1 MNMHEAVDQRLVDI
15 QDEVRDAFGWALDE
29 DRVAAE
35 ALVQRTS
42 EFVAAVPSWSED
54 GRRASLGALRTKL
67 SGAKRVTVLGAAA
80 TEDEALRAAQQE
92 GVIIAA
98 DGSVGALKM
107 RNRLACVVSDFDG
120 GVHLHSAAEEG
131 VPIVAHGHGDNI
143 QRSALALSEWSQFDT
158 PPSLILTHQTPT
170 PCHGAHNFGGFTD
183 GDRAVCFALAM
194 GVNPQNIDLVG
205 FSLNTVGKW
214 SATTV
219 PEQKLKKLTWMYR
232 ILKIVGLHDAVAP

>member
-15 QDEVRDAFGWALDE
+15 QDEVRDVFGWALDE
-29 DRVAAE
+29 DRVAAK

-42 EFVAAVPSWSED
+42 EFAAAVPSWSED
-54 GRRASLGALRTKL
+54 GRRASLGALRTTL
-67 SGAKRVTVLGAAA
+67 SDAERVTVLGAAA
-80 TEDEALRAAQQE
+80 TEEEAFRAAQQE

-131 VPIVAHGHGDNI
+131 VPIVAHGHGDNV